1 LEIFLKQ
8 KTLLKSSPVP
18 QLPLEMALIEIC
30 QTDVSFDQSP
40 KNPPSIFKPVAS
52 KAPPKSEDKINRE
65 VAAIIIEEKPEKQE
79 FSPVTITV
87 EEIKSRWPNF
97 IQKIQNYN
105 HSLPFILKMGEPKE
119 IHGRI
124 LKISFRFA
132 LHRDKFNEPK
142 IKALAEKVF
151 NEIFENLNLGLEGF
165 CQDTN
170 DLDKAVEN
178 NNNEL
183 VANLLEEFGGQIVN

>member
-1 LEIFLKQ
+1 
-8 KTLLKSSPVP
+8 
-18 QLPLEMALIEIC
+18 
-30 QTDVSFDQSP
+30 
-40 KNPPSIFKPVAS
+40 
-52 KAPPKSEDKINRE
+52 
-65 VAAIIIEEKPEKQE
+65 
-79 FSPVTITV
+79 
-87 EEIKSRWPNF
+87 
-97 IQKIQNYN
+97 
-105 HSLPFILKMGEPKE
+105 MGEPKE